1 MNKGKLKEDPR
12 GLLFEA
18 YRIDGITTPECK
30 TIFLDWVLGLPSD
43 LNIYMAIKAA
53 LDEYQ
58 TRNPEHPMTEVFL
71 DGLILDNKIKRR
83 RGGHMARLKNSA
95 K

>member
-30 TIFLDWVLGLPSD
+30 TIFLDWVLGLASD

-58 TRNPEHPMTEVFL
+58 TSNPEHPMTEVLL
-71 DGLILDNKIKRR
+71 DGLILDNKIKGRQ
-83 RGGHMARLKNSA
+83 GGHMARLKNSV

>member
-18 YRIDGITTPECK
+18 YRIDGITSPECK
-30 TIFLDWVLGLPSD
+30 TIFLDWVLGLASD
-43 LNIYMAIKAA
+43 LNIHMVIKAA

-58 TRNPEHPMTEVFL
+58 VSNPDL
-71 DGLILDNKIKRR
+71 Q
-83 RGGHMARLKNSA
+83 
-95 K
+95 